1 MSHVRILFR
10 ATASSLFFCL
20 GLAIAAAGCGSA
32 DPATSCKDLC
42 TGAGYTS
49 SNADVQSNEI
59 NCFCSGGTGTVSAES
74 CTKLCT
80 SLGKSSAMTFKS
92 AGTVVNSC
100 QCS

>member
-1 MSHVRILFR
+1 MSHIRSLLRASVASLLF
-10 ATASSLFFCL
+10 
-20 GLAIAAAGCGSA
+20 GLALAAAGCGSA

-42 TGAGYTS
+42 TGAGYS
-49 SNADVQSNEI
+49 GANADVQSHEI
-59 NCFCSGGTGTVSAES
+59 NCFCTGGTAPVSAES